1 MLSNFV
7 PFLIEN
13 FSQSTFGHF
22 FKQRKISVLNSIWHF
37 ASSQIQLIRDA
48 KNQFIQNREN
58 QFNETG
64 RPVSFLNLKLNF
76 EFNLIFDSRDVNPKM
91 LDEKWQTLKIRKY
104 TESGYETLALGPLF
118 WFRPGNDLITFQTTN
133 CLMKDF
139 NDTR

>member
-7 PFLIEN
+7 PFPIEN

-37 ASSQIQLIRDA
+37 ASSQIELIRDA

-64 RPVSFLNLKLNF
+64 RPVSFLNLEMNF
-76 EFNLIFDSRDVNPKM
+76 EFNLIFESRDVNPKM
-91 LDEKWQTLKIRKY
+91 LNKKCKPKKNSEQKVVMRPY
-104 TESGYETLALGPLF
+104 F
-118 WFRPGNDLITFQTTN
+118 WVLQ
-133 CLMKDF
+133 DF
-139 NDTR
+139 IFARSYRL